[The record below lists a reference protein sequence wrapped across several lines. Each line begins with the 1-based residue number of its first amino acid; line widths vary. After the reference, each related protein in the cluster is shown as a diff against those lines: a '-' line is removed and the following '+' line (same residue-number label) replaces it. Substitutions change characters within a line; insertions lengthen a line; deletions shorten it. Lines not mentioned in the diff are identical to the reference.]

1 MIKKLIGAVVLFVI
15 GYVAGVH
22 GGFKAAV
29 NDYVNND
36 AQMLERG
43 AERMFSD
50 EEAPEGLKEALEEAS
65 GAEADGDFGKA
76 FQ

>member
-1 MIKKLIGAVVLFVI
+1 MIKKLIGAVVLLVI

-36 AQMLERG
+36 AELLEQG
-43 AERMFSD
+43 AERMFGDD
-50 EEAPEGLKEALEEAS
+50 EVPEGLKEALEEAS
-65 GAEADGDFGKA
+65 GAEADNGSGQA
-76 FQ
+76 FY